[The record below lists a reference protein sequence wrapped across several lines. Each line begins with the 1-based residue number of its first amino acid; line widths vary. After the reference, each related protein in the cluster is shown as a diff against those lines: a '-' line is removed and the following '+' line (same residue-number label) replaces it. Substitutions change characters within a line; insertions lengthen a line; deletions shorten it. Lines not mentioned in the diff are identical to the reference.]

1 MSEASPIGIGGENLC
16 HTYLGIG
23 RVAPG
28 ADVGSGRGF
37 VYCRCDFPHPI
48 GNFGILLEASDV
60 AIDALADRAEGR
72 PAFHIYAPTHLGDD
86 DLARRLARKGFRG
99 GYRLCMM
106 LAKPN
111 RTGCDARFPPGIFL
125 HQAETVEARDRVARF
140 MGEQFF
146 ARHGEEVVRQLAA
159 TTTAAPHVLW
169 YAERGH
175 TMVGAV
181 MISRSERALG
191 IYNLCVGPAHQRRGI
206 GAAIVAQV
214 LRLAEKIG
222 KSVVLQCDGSLE
234 RWYEKL
240 GFETVGEVQV
250 AALDQRRPRL

>member
-1 MSEASPIGIGGENLC
+1 MSEANRIGIGAENLS

-23 RVAPG
+23 RAAPG
-28 ADVGSGRGF
+28 AEVGSGPGF
-37 VYCRCDFPHPI
+37 LYCRCDFPHPI
-48 GNFGILLEASDV
+48 GNFGILLEDSAP
-60 AIDALADRAEGR
+60 AIDALAEKAEGR
-72 PAFHIYAPTHLGDD
+72 PAFHIYAPTHLDDD

-99 GYRLCMM
+99 GYRLCLM
-106 LAKPN
+106 LANPSPA
-111 RTGCDARFPPGIFL
+111 RCGARFPADVAL

-146 ARHGEEVVRQLAA
+146 ARHGDEVVRQLAA

-169 YAERGH
+169 FAECGH

-191 IYNLCVGPAHQRRGI
+191 IYNLCVGPAYQGRGI

-214 LRLAEKIG
+214 LRLGDKIG

-234 RWYEKL
+234 RWYEGL

-250 AALDQRRPRL
+250 AALDPRRPRL